1 MKLFVVVFLLLLLI
15 LIACSQGYIINMNE
29 KTEYPE
35 GRDLFASKCSGCH
48 RLPYP
53 SEYTSTQWDSILL
66 PMKKK
71 AKLTDKQ
78 QLLIL
83 KWLTEKELSQ

>member
-1 MKLFVVVFLLLLLI
+1 MFLM
-15 LIACSQGYIINMNE
+15 ACGQGYIINTNE

-53 SEYTSTQWDSILL
+53 SHFTPTKWDSIMV
-66 PMKKK
+66 PMKRK
-71 AKLTDKQ
+71 AKLTDRQ
-78 QLLIL
+78 RLLII
-83 KWLTEKELSQ
+83 KWLTEKRTHTVASHNN